1 MAKEPLRA
9 RIAAGE
15 RIFGTMAFE
24 FFTPGLPAL
33 LEAAGCQ
40 FMIVDMEHSGAG
52 IETVKQQVA
61 YARGLDIEVWVR
73 PPEKSYAAVA
83 TVLDAGATGIMVP
96 MLETAQEAHDLVEW
110 AKYRPEGKR
119 GCAFGMP
126 HDSYRGHDPVAYM
139 AEANK
144 RITLLP
150 LIETVKG
157 LANVDAILAVPGID
171 IGWVGHFDLTNSM
184 GITAQFDHPDFL
196 AALDKVAA
204 AAKKHG
210 KATGFAEMAPNVV
223 DAMVARGFR
232 VISWGVDTSVM
243 RTAMRSGMEHLR
255 KITAA

>member
-1 MAKEPLRA
+1 
-9 RIAAGE
+9 
-15 RIFGTMAFE
+15 
-24 FFTPGLPAL
+24 
-33 LEAAGCQ
+33 
-40 FMIVDMEHSGAG
+40 
-52 IETVKQQVA
+52 
-61 YARGLDIEVWVR
+61 
-73 PPEKSYAAVA
+73 
-83 TVLDAGATGIMVP
+83 
-96 MLETAQEAHDLVEW
+96 
-110 AKYRPEGKR
+110 
-119 GCAFGMP
+119 
-126 HDSYRGHDPVAYM
+126 M

-157 LANVDAILAVPGID
+157 LENVDAILAVPGID

-232 VISWGVDTSVM
+232 VISWGVDTSVF
-243 RTAMRSGMEHLR
+243 RTAMRSGIEHLR
-255 KITAA
+255 KITA